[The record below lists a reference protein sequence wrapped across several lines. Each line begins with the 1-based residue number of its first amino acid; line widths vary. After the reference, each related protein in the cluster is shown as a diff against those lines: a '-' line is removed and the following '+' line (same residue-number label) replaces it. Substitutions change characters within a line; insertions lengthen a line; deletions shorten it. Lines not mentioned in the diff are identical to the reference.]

1 MKLHE
6 PKTETKQGWKKGQT
20 KGNKKSKQKGGKEIN
35 TKPEKQKE
43 TDKKKK
49 PWQKVN
55 KIEETEDQGFDK

>member
-6 PKTETKQGWKKGQT
+6 PKTEIKQGWKKGQT
-20 KGNKKSKQKGGKEIN
+20 KGNKKSKQRGGKEIN

-49 PWQKVN
+49 PRQKVN
-55 KIEETEDQGFDK
+55 KIEEIEDQGFDK